1 MDYVELIKR
10 LLQVITDFEQE
21 QKDPNDV
28 TDREQSNG
36 LNDANRFQQ
45 IADVNHSTETE
56 YSNSPDERYST
67 VDKVTTLA
75 GGGINYPK
83 HPADIRANTVA
94 MYPETRNTF
103 QDYYNNVC
111 ATKSAPDHN
120 NTVHQD
126 MIQKF
131 NGGTE

>member
-1 MDYVELIKR
+1 MDSIELIR
-10 LLQVITDFEQE
+10 QLLQVINAYEQG

-28 TDREQSNG
+28 TDWEQSNG

-45 IADVNHSTETE
+45 IADVNHSTDTE
-56 YSNSPDERYST
+56 YGNSPDERYST

-103 QDYYNNVC
+103 QDYYNDVC

-120 NTVHQD
+120 NSVHQD

-131 NGGTE
+131 NGENQ

>member
-1 MDYVELIKR
+1 MNYVELIKR

-21 QKDPNDV
+21 QNDPNNVQDV
-28 TDREQSNG
+28 EQSNG
-36 LNDANRFQQ
+36 LNDANRFRQ
-45 IADVNHSTETE
+45 IDDVNQSSETE
-56 YSNSPDERYST
+56 YSNSPDERYSD

-83 HPADIRANTVA
+83 HPADIRASTVA

-103 QDYYNNVC
+103 HDYYNQI
-111 ATKSAPDHN
+111 SAARPEHN
-120 NTVHQD
+120 KTMHNA

-131 NGGTE
+131 NGETE